1 MWVDRYRPQRFVDLV
16 GDERVNRETMSWV
29 KEWDQC
35 VFGLKK
41 KKRKL
46 KRKWNE
52 IEDEQDAS
60 NVPEDPW
67 HRPRE
72 KVHRREPEDSSVV

>member
-46 KRKWNE
+46 KRKRND
-52 IEDEQDAS
+52 IEEQDAS
-60 NVPEDPW
+60 NIPEDPW

-72 KVHRREPEDSSVV
+72 KVC